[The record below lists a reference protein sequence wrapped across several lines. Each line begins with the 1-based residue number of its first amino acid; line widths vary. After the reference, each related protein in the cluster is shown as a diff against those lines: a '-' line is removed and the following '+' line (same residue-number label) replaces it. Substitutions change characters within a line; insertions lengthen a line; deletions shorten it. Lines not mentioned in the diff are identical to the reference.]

1 MTLSDKIHWITGDE
15 DKKLLMIQ
23 SDDVKQFIKELK
35 EYINDCNHASPEQQC
50 DEINKLAG
58 DKLI

>member
-1 MTLSDKIHWITGDE
+1 MSLSDKIKEINVIGE
-15 DKKLLMIQ
+15 YLIPK
-23 SDDVKQFIKELK
+23 DVKQFIKELK
-35 EYINDCNHASPEQQC
+35 EYINDCNHASPGQQC

>member
-1 MTLSDKIHWITGDE
+1 MSLSDKIKEINVIGE
-15 DKKLLMIQ
+15 YLIPK
-23 SDDVKQFIKELK
+23 DVKQFIKELK